1 MCISRR
7 TRYQGI
13 AIVVA
18 ALGMGT
24 LGLLGRD
31 TADAQ
36 EAAQE
41 PPAAA
46 SPAEVDVLPA
56 DESEAV
62 MEEEPVLE
70 SDAPLLVESTCF
82 WEGTAPWCDGAC
94 PLGYV
99 GIRYDSCG
107 DGYCCWVGWKVL
119 CCPS

>member
-1 MCISRR
+1 MSLSRR
-7 TRYQGI
+7 ARYQGL
-13 AIVVA
+13 AVVVA

-36 EAAQE
+36 EE
-41 PPAAA
+41 SPAAA
-46 SPAEVDVLPA
+46 SPAEEDVLPA
-56 DESEAV
+56 DESEVV

-70 SDAPLLVESTCF
+70 SDERILVECQCF
-82 WEGTAPWCDGAC
+82 WEGTAPFCDGQC

-107 DGYCCWVGWKVL
+107 DGACCWTGWKVL
-119 CCPS
+119 CCSA